1 MPVKP
6 KLPEGAPDGA
16 IPLPKD
22 GWVLLRDPETVTQ
35 GDVEDMLDKYAQERD
50 AGGLSKAMQGIKS
63 AQALLALAIDSWSLP
78 EPLPADDPTVF
89 RRLPAVTYNAI
100 SKTCEA
106 FDAVLFP
113 KTDRM
118 DPADT
123 DRKGPSGPSSD

>member
-50 AGGLSKAMQGIKS
+50 AGGLSKA
-63 AQALLALAIDSWSLP
+63 LLALAIDSWSLP

-100 SKTCEA
+100 SKACEA